1 MKNKE
6 MVSMQNASCP
16 LLSLPFGAL
25 RSTVTN
31 ADEAAAFLKEQCVNF
46 LLAQFTDLHGSL
58 KSKSVP
64 VRCLDNLLT
73 EGAGFAGAAI
83 AGFDMTVFDPE
94 YMTIGDLKTLT
105 LLPWAPG
112 YARILGTGMVAGQAF
127 TLDPRN
133 VLQAQCERLA
143 ARGWT
148 ANTGLEPEF
157 YLLRRDESGAVVPF
171 DPADT
176 LAKPA
181 YDYRGLA
188 NVRPF
193 VEQLV
198 GSLQALGIGVYQIDH
213 EDANG
218 QYEVNFKY
226 ADALTSADQIQLF
239 KMAASEIAHGLGGFC
254 SFMPKLS
261 ATSTGNGM
269 HVHLSLADADG
280 RDLFHDDSDGKGLGL
295 SPLAYRFMAGVLKH
309 AKALTAILAPSVN
322 SYKRLVLGTPESPYW
337 APVYIAYGDNN
348 RSAMVRIPYGRIEIR
363 TGDGGMN
370 VYLAL
375 AAIIAAGLDGIEND
389 LDPGAPH
396 DVNFFTLGP
405 EAIAD
410 LGVHTLPQSLDEAVD
425 CLEADTVL
433 ASALGERL
441 IRSFIKLKRQEWR
454 DYHLTVSE
462 WEIKRY
468 LNFF

>member
-1 MKNKE
+1 M
-6 MVSMQNASCP
+6 
-16 LLSLPFGAL
+16 PFGAL
-25 RSTVTN
+25 RAEVKTL
-31 ADEAAAFLKEQCVNF
+31 DEATAFLQAKGVHF
-46 LLAQFTDLHGSL
+46 LLAQFTDAHGSL

-64 VRCLDNLLT
+64 VHCLHSLLT

-94 YMTIGDLKTLT
+94 YMTIGDLTTLA

-112 YARILGTGMVAGQAF
+112 YARILGTGMVGGEPYD
-127 TLDPRN
+127 LDPRN
-133 VLQAQCERLA
+133 VLHTQCARLGKH
-143 ARGWT
+143 GWS
-148 ANTGLEPEF
+148 ANTGVEPEF
-157 YLLRRDESGAVVPF
+157 YLLRRDANGAVVPF
-171 DPADT
+171 DPSDT

-193 VEQLV
+193 VERLV

-218 QYEVNFKY
+218 QYEINFKY
-226 ADALTSADQIQLF
+226 ADAVTSADQIQLF
-239 KMAASEIAHGLGGFC
+239 KMAASEIAHSLGGFC

-280 RDLFHDDSDGKGLGL
+280 RDVFHDDRDEKGLGL
-295 SPLAYRFMAGVLKH
+295 SPLAYKFLAGILKH

-322 SYKRLVLGTPESPYW
+322 SYKRLVIGTPESPCW
-337 APVYIAYGDNN
+337 APVYVAYGDNN

-389 LDPGAPH
+389 LDAGPPH
-396 DVNFFTLGP
+396 AVNFFTLSP
-405 EAIAD
+405 EAIAA
-410 LGVHTLPQSLDEAVD
+410 LGVETLPQSLDEAID
-425 CLEADTVL
+425 CLEEDKVL
-433 ASALGERL
+433 ARALGERL
-441 IRSFIKLKRQEWR
+441 ISAFIKLKRQEWR
-454 DYHLTVSE
+454 DYHLAVSE
-462 WEIKRY
+462 WETKRY
-468 LNFF
+468 LTFF